1 MSVQALLRWSMY
13 AGFTGWFGLSVLQ
26 QMERTT
32 LARKVDPTSMAIPNW
47 RFFAPVPA
55 RHDFNVLHR
64 DRLADGTV
72 TSWREEELAVPRST
86 TQVLWHP
93 RRRVEKALF
102 DVASEL
108 FQVSERVD
116 DRRAIQLSVSYLSL
130 LNHVTHRVPHH
141 PGTTAVQFLVARS
154 AAYEDDVPPQLLF
167 LSEWHDLRAA
177 DAPVQTPR
185 PGAVGTADAPG
196 GDATPPTGEPRPA
209 DDTRPADDAR
219 PTDAAEA
226 LL

>member
-1 MSVQALLRWSMY
+1 MSGRDLLRWTMY
-13 AGFTGWFGLSVLQ
+13 AAFTGWFGLSVLQ

-64 DRLADGTV
+64 DRLPDGTV
-72 TSWREEELAVPRST
+72 TSWREEELAVPRAT
-86 TQVLWHP
+86 TQILWHP

-108 FQVSERVD
+108 FQVSEQVE

-141 PGTTAVQFLVARS
+141 PDTTAVQFLVARS
-154 AAYEDDVPPQLLF
+154 ATYEEDVPPQLLF
-167 LSEWHDLRAA
+167 LSEWHELRRTGAARPAPDAAAATDPRAA
-177 DAPVQTPR
+177 TA
-185 PGAVGTADAPG
+185 GAT
-196 GDATPPTGEPRPA
+196 
-209 DDTRPADDAR
+209 
-219 PTDAAEA
+219 AEA